1 VQDIGSERTNSQ
13 QTGSE
18 SQPVKT
24 TVRTLAFRIVPVLG
38 GECRLDPKIVLSSE
52 VSDSTEKSAHVIRI
66 CGERHRPPHN
76 LSQLCGTAKLWSASV
91 LRVLSGL
98 GRSMG

>member
-1 VQDIGSERTNSQ
+1 M
-13 QTGSE
+13 
-18 SQPVKT
+18 
-24 TVRTLAFRIVPVLG
+24 PVLG

-76 LSQLCGTAKLWSASV
+76 LSQLCGAAKLWNTSD
-91 LRVLSGL
+91 LRVLSGV
-98 GRSMG
+98 GDPWVKMRAQYNVPVAMDTAA